1 MATARVQQKV
11 GPRLQQKPQV
21 LVPRGPAREAAL
33 RLLSAERSEE
43 IFPILLEEIVTLG
56 FPRAAVLEVDYD
68 TGEVRA
74 TASLNTSGSVK
85 YYAIR
90 YNAASTT
97 GNEYPSTAGYSD
109 NDPTVTSQIY
119 GVIDQRLGGWCS

>member
-21 LVPRGPAREAAL
+21 LVPKGPAREAAL

-43 IFPILLEEIVTLG
+43 IFPILLEEIVNLG

-68 TGEVRA
+68 TGDVKP
-74 TASLNTSGSVK
+74 TASLNTDKASLEKFRASLWASENPLVSVLHNVTPAVLPPTPRGESF
-85 YYAIR
+85 YA
-90 YNAASTT
+90 
-97 GNEYPSTAGYSD
+97 YP
-109 NDPTVTSQIY
+109 
-119 GVIDQRLGGWCS
+119 R